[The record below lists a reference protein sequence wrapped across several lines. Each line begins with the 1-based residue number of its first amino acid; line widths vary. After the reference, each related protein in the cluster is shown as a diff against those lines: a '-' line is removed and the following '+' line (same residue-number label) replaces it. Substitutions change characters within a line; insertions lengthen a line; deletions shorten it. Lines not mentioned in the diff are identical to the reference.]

1 MASLSTRTVVY
12 KGQFDPCQLWEYY
25 TELRRPEL
33 ETHLCIVHTRWVV
46 RSQCK
51 LILIQVLYKHVPLL
65 GEGPPHEIHC
75 SQRRDQHLAGKS
87 EPHESQRRGNKVVL
101 DCEIHPRTFQVMS
114 SSLLGDLSPLYPV
127 VEKDL
132 SDSGSIDCSIEFLMQ
147 AGGRL
152 AFLFF
157 NRANK
162 LWIETGHCPRR

>member
-152 AFLFF
+152 ALFF
-157 NRANK
+157 STEQNNSG
-162 LWIETGHCPRR
+162 L